1 MSFLS
6 TYDIESYQYSTV
18 WNLPHPVLIQ
28 HTSVF
33 NCKYKT
39 FSDRKPH
46 QIPPLGIRVAS
57 DQHTVGFKKKTTLQY
72 AIPATPPWLLK
83 WPIINVSLHHF
94 HNDTAQEIYK
104 SKFLWDMQSIYRGYS
119 HFYTDG
125 SRIDD
130 RAALAVVYN
139 DTIETTHLPDGHA
152 FTVLKV
158 NIYHFLRLDMQP
170 WSN

>member
-1 MSFLS
+1 
-6 TYDIESYQYSTV
+6 
-18 WNLPHPVLIQ
+18 
-28 HTSVF
+28 
-33 NCKYKT
+33 
-39 FSDRKPH
+39 
-46 QIPPLGIRVAS
+46 
-57 DQHTVGFKKKTTLQY
+57 
-72 AIPATPPWLLK
+72 
-83 WPIINVSLHHF
+83 
-94 HNDTAQEIYK
+94 
-104 SKFLWDMQSIYRGYS
+104 MQSIYRGYS

-170 WSN
+170 